1 MADTQFQA
9 VKVLLFDPDP
19 AMRHNTRSALLNT
32 GFGEVVACA
41 HLVEFEDK
49 AQTGEFDLI
58 LAETGIADA
67 DTHQIIHE
75 IRRHKIGRDPF
86 VNVVLSLWNSAP
98 EVVDRVMKSGAD
110 DLITRP
116 MSRSQI
122 VSRIQRLVATRKP
135 FVVTAD
141 YIGPDRR
148 LVARTP
154 SAMPAIIVP
163 NSLKA
168 KAENRPELSATP
180 EAIQLAM
187 KVVNERKISIYT
199 EQLMRLSSAVVLLFG
214 TTGSARDRRAIVAA
228 MQDRNGGLATVV
240 KGTKFE
246 HVTSLS
252 DALDDLLQSIDVE
265 GHALSDKDR
274 ELLSQ
279 IPYAIHKACMEVHH
293 TASLAFDIRDVSSQL
308 RNKQTRQNMGTPSEN
323 EVNIPVFD

>member
-1 MADTQFQA
+1 MTDSHYQS
-9 VKVLLFDPDP
+9 VRVLLFDPDP
-19 AMRHNTRSALLNT
+19 AMRHNTRSALLNA
-32 GFGEVVACA
+32 GFGDVVACTDPA
-41 HLVEFEDK
+41 ELEDK
-49 AQTGEFDLI
+49 AQAGEFDLI
-58 LAETGIADA
+58 LSETGTSDA

-75 IRRHKIGRDPF
+75 IRSHRIGRDPF
-86 VNVVLSLWNSAP
+86 VNVVLSLWNPAP
-98 EVVDRVMKSGAD
+98 EVVDKVMRSGAD

-122 VSRIQRLVATRKP
+122 ISRIQRLVASRKP

-141 YIGPDRR
+141 YTGPDRR
-148 LVARTP
+148 IATRIS
-154 SAMPAIIVP
+154 SAIPAMIVP

-168 KAENRPELSATP
+168 KVENRPELSATP

-214 TTGSARDRRAIVAA
+214 TTGSAKDRKAIIAA
-228 MQDRNGGLATVV
+228 MQDRNEALAAKV

-246 HVTSLS
+246 HVISLS
-252 DALDDLLQSIDVE
+252 DALGDLLQSIDIE
-265 GHALSDKDR
+265 GRPLSDKDR

-293 TASLAFDIRDVSSQL
+293 TAGLAFDIRDVTSRL
-308 RNKQTRQNMGTPSEN
+308 RDTQNRQKFGFTSEN
-323 EVNIPVFD
+323 KINSPAFG